1 MPKFT
6 TRFAV
11 TVELELSE
19 RLLDEV
25 MTPEWQASFYKFAD
39 RQAAADHVAYNLAR
53 GASLTSLDGFAH
65 LDDSDAVVKAEDWD
79 VD

>member
-1 MPKFT
+1 MRFK
-6 TRFAV
+6 TRFV
-11 TVELELSE
+11 VDVELELSD

-25 MTPEWQASFYKFAD
+25 MTPEWQASFYRFVD

-65 LDDSDAVVKAEDWD
+65 LGDGDAVIKSEDWE
-79 VD
+79 VE